1 MKLFDRNVDFAP
13 FIEDTP
19 LYTLAREWMEN
30 KPHRMRLACDMQ
42 DLQDS
47 DPLSSSQGSSSS
59 VLSNVS
65 TNNLFSLLVKVCLL
79 IILMPSSFDTGP
91 KY

>member
-13 FIEDTP
+13 FVEDTP

-30 KPHRMRLACDMQ
+30 KPHRMKLASDMQ
-42 DLQDS
+42 DYHDS

-59 VLSNVS
+59 VLGSVS
-65 TNNLFSLLVKVCLL
+65 
-79 IILMPSSFDTGP
+79 I
-91 KY
+91 

>member
-13 FIEDTP
+13 FVEDTP

-30 KPHRMRLACDMQ
+30 KPHRMKLASDMQ
-42 DLQDS
+42 DYHDS

-59 VLSNVS
+59 VLGLVS
-65 TNNLFSLLVKVCLL
+65 K
-79 IILMPSSFDTGP
+79 
-91 KY
+91 